1 MTAHSDSLRIA
12 LGTLLAFMAFG
23 AMGGGVYGLMGAS
36 GVPIEWLKGSPFRSY
51 FIPSLFLFTGVGG
64 ICAVAALAMFSAH
77 RLSRSY
83 AYGAGVLLI
92 AWIAVQVLVIGYVSW
107 LQPAVT
113 VYGLIIL
120 LLTRR
125 LVDKVTG
132 Y

>member
-1 MTAHSDSLRIA
+1 MTTHSDSLRIA
-12 LGTLLAFMAFG
+12 LGTLLAFMALC
-23 AMGGGVYGLMGAS
+23 AMGGGAYGMMGAS
-36 GVPIEWLKGSPFRSY
+36 GVPIEWLKGSPFHSY
-51 FIPSLFLFTGVGG
+51 FIPSLFLFAGVGG

-113 VYGLIIL
+113 VYGVIIL
-120 LLTRR
+120 LLARWLR
-125 LVDKVTG
+125 NQATG
-132 Y
+132 H